1 MFLADSYSRCKRMGR
16 ICEGYRKTPVKPS
29 VPRRLASVPTLI
41 SPIEQHAL
49 EVFFICTAPQL
60 AGHFE
65 YGFFQRR
72 VLQLSLAE
80 PAIRQAIA
88 ALGILHEQAAAKRT
102 PFLHRETLLPELPI
116 KLYNRA
122 IQSIKEKV
130 TAESPHLPFVA
141 VVNVLFIC
149 FEYFQGNLEA
159 AASHIRGGI
168 GILDNWRTRNN
179 KRSTENGNHR
189 YMSLEAEFME
199 TEIAPLL
206 CTMNINAVQWG
217 VGMHASLILDSAADP
232 SDIIIPSRFESLK
245 SARAALLNLVIFS
258 TWQFEP
264 FEMEPSSMDF
274 PIICERAMAILN
286 RWKVGFEQLVQREWH
301 FWDEQERRMADAIS
315 AMRCN
320 AELGIYSYQ
329 AQSDCD
335 WEKYRSRY
343 EETVGLVNK
352 LASNMNHSPNDLSN
366 VFSLDFRMIFPL
378 QPEAWRCRWPH
389 LHRMGMDLQDR
400 LSGLDWL
407 PSANHYNSVSSRT
420 MEIEEAYLKFITT
433 KKQTEN
439 KRYPDALR
447 IQDHSVVILKS
458 DNDSPPLFSVTFW
471 SKADGLDGPWYSF
484 TETVHL
490 GPRRPDKVED
500 QKCQLI

>member
-1 MFLADSYSRCKRMGR
+1 MGR
-16 ICEGYRKTPVKPS
+16 ICEGYRKIPVKSS
-29 VPRRLASVPTLI
+29 VPRRLTSAPTPV

-80 PAIRQAIA
+80 PAIRHAIA
-88 ALGILHEQAAAKRT
+88 ALGILHEQTATKRT
-102 PFLHRETLLPELPI
+102 QLLHRETLFPELPI

-122 IQSIKEKV
+122 IRSIREKV
-130 TAESPHLPFVA
+130 TAESPSLPLVA

-149 FEYFQGNLEA
+149 FEFFQGNLEA
-159 AASHIRGGI
+159 AASHIKGGI
-168 GILDNWRTRNN
+168 DILDNWRERST
-179 KRSTENGNHR
+179 KRSNQNDNHR
-189 YMSLEAEFME
+189 YVSLEAEFME

-217 VGMHASLILDSAADP
+217 VGMHASPILDSATDH
-232 SDIIIPSRFESLK
+232 SDMIIPSRFESLK

-264 FEMEPSSMDF
+264 VEMEPSSMDF
-274 PIICERAMAILN
+274 PIICERAMASLN
-286 RWKVGFEQLVQREWH
+286 RWKVGFDDLIRREWD
-301 FWDEQERRMADAIS
+301 FWNDQERRMADAIS

-343 EETVGLVNK
+343 EETVGLINK
-352 LASNMNHSPNDLSN
+352 LASNVNHVPNNFSTT
-366 VFSLDFRMIFPL
+366 FSLDFRMIFPL
-378 QPEAWRCRWPH
+378 RPEAWRCRWPH
-389 LHRMGMDLQDR
+389 LHRKGMDLQNR
-400 LSGLDWL
+400 LPAFDWL
-407 PSANHYNSVSSRT
+407 PLADHYNSVSSRIV
-420 MEIEEAYLKFITT
+420 EIEEAYLKFITT
-433 KKQTEN
+433 KQQTETDM
-439 KRYPDALR
+439 YPDMLR

-458 DNDSPPLFSVTFW
+458 ENDSPPLFAVTFW
-471 SKADGLDGPWYSF
+471 AKPDGIDGPWYSF

-490 GPRRPDKVED
+490 GLRRPDMVED
-500 QKCQLI
+500 KKCEST